1 MASRVYSF
9 KASGEERSSI
19 RKRAAQ
25 QAKSPP
31 IGIKTPLQLSY
42 GDKEFLE
49 MNYDLLDNISDNLKN
64 LVLTNHGERL
74 FDYNFGANLKEL
86 AFELGTEESDSE
98 AIARIQSAVSRYM
111 PFVSL
116 NTFEAITLDP
126 VVNNVTR
133 ICIRVSYTVPAVS
146 QKEKTIEVI
155 IYTVG

>member
-1 MASRVYSF
+1 MAPRVYSF

-19 RKRAAQ
+19 KKRAAQ
-25 QAKSPP
+25 QVKSPP
-31 IGIKTPLQLSY
+31 IGIKTPLQISY
-42 GDKEFLE
+42 GDEEFLE

-64 LVLTNHGERL
+64 LILTNHGERL

-86 AFELGTEESDSE
+86 AFELGTEDADAE
-98 AIARIQSAVSRYM
+98 AIARIQSAVAKYM

-116 NTFEAITLDP
+116 NTFEAITLEP
-126 VVNNVTR
+126 SANNVA
-133 ICIRVSYTVPAVS
+133 RVGVRVAYTVPAVS